1 MRKVMWILKKRYIVI
16 IFVMII
22 LFFAV
27 FRDFFIHKPLIIAH
41 RGASYYALENSFE
54 AYDLALT
61 QGADYL
67 EFDMQMTKDD
77 VLIVEHD
84 KKPTYGDGRAIKDY
98 LYSEI
103 QQLKRQN
110 EFGMSSIL
118 TLQQVLTQYPT
129 TPLYIE
135 TKNRRSGVEAT
146 LLKELQ
152 LADRLNDET
161 LIIQSFSEE
170 SLRLLRIQNNSIQ
183 LFQLFSYIGTT
194 ILTRE
199 QLQQVRE
206 YANGIIV
213 HCEAITESLIQLAH
227 EEHLKV
233 HVYTVNKQSQMQELI
248 KQKVDGI
255 ITDRPDLLYELLH

>member
-1 MRKVMWILKKRYIVI
+1 MRTVKKRYVLIAI
-16 IFVMII
+16 MIII
-22 LFFAV
+22 LFFTI
-27 FRDFFIHKPLIIAH
+27 FRDSLFYKPLIIAH

-77 VLIVEHD
+77 ILIVEHD
-84 KKPTYGDGRAIKDY
+84 KNPTYGDGRAIEDY

-110 EFGMSSIL
+110 EFGISSIL
-118 TLQQVLTQYPT
+118 TLQQVLAQYPT

-135 TKNRRSGVEAT
+135 TKNRRSGVEST

-161 LIIQSFSEE
+161 LIIQSFSEA
-170 SLRLLRIQNNSIQ
+170 SLRLLRMQNNTIYL
-183 LFQLFSYIGTT
+183 LF
-194 ILTRE
+194 
-199 QLQQVRE
+199 
-206 YANGIIV
+206 N
-213 HCEAITESLIQLAH
+213 
-227 EEHLKV
+227 
-233 HVYTVNKQSQMQELI
+233 
-248 KQKVDGI
+248 
-255 ITDRPDLLYELLH
+255 

>member
-1 MRKVMWILKKRYIVI
+1 MWLLKKRYVVI
-16 IFVMII
+16 ALIFII
-22 LFFAV
+22 GFFTI
-27 FRDFFIHKPLIIAH
+27 FRDFFFHKPLIIAH

-84 KKPTYGDGRAIKDY
+84 KKPVYGDGREIKDY

-110 EFGMSSIL
+110 EFGISSIL
-118 TLQQVLTQYPT
+118 TLQQVLAQYPT

-170 SLRLLRIQNNSIQ
+170 SLRLLRMQNNSIQ
-183 LFQLFSYIGTT
+183 LFQLFTAIGTS

-199 QLQQVRE
+199 QLRQVSE

-213 HCEAITESLIQLAH
+213 HHQAVTESLVKLAH
-227 EEHLKV
+227 EENLKV
-233 HVYTVNKQSQMQELI
+233 HVYTVNKPSQMKKLI

-255 ITDRPDLLYELLH
+255 ITDRPDILYELLH

>member
-1 MRKVMWILKKRYIVI
+1 MWLLKKRYIVI
-16 IFVMII
+16 ALIFII
-22 LFFAV
+22 GFFTI
-27 FRDFFIHKPLIIAH
+27 FRDFFFHKPLIIAH

-84 KKPTYGDGRAIKDY
+84 KKPVYGDGREIKDY
-98 LYSEI
+98 LYAEI

-110 EFGMSSIL
+110 EFGISSIL
-118 TLQQVLTQYPT
+118 TLQQVLAQYPT

-161 LIIQSFSEE
+161 LIIQSFSEA
-170 SLRLLRIQNNSIQ
+170 SLRLLRMQNNSIQ
-183 LFQLFSYIGTT
+183 LFQLFTSIGTS

-199 QLQQVRE
+199 QLRQVSE

-213 HCEAITESLIQLAH
+213 HHQAVTESLVKLAH

-233 HVYTVNKQSQMQELI
+233 HVYTVNKPSQMKKLI

-255 ITDRPDLLYELLH
+255 ITDRPDILYELLH

>member
-1 MRKVMWILKKRYIVI
+1 M
-16 IFVMII
+16 
-22 LFFAV
+22 
-27 FRDFFIHKPLIIAH
+27 HKPLIIAH

-84 KKPTYGDGRAIKDY
+84 KIPTYGDGRTIEDY

-103 QQLKRQN
+103 QQLKREN
-110 EFGMSSIL
+110 EFGISSVL
-118 TLQQVLTQYPT
+118 TLQQVLNQYPT

-161 LIIQSFSEE
+161 LIIQSFSEM
-170 SLRLLRIQNNSIQ
+170 SLRLLRMQNNSIQ
-183 LFQLFSYIGTT
+183 LFQLFTALGTSE
-194 ILTRE
+194 LTRN
-199 QLQQVRE
+199 QLQQVGA

-213 HCEAITESLIQLAH
+213 HHQTITESLIEQAH
-227 EEHLKV
+227 EEHLEV
-233 HVYTVNKQSQMQELI
+233 HVYTVNKPSQMRKLI
-248 KQKVDGI
+248 KLKVDGI
-255 ITDRPDLLYELLH
+255 ITDRPDLLYELLY

>member
-1 MRKVMWILKKRYIVI
+1 MWILKKRYVLIALVI
-16 IFVMII
+16 II
-22 LFFAV
+22 LFFTI

-77 VLIVEHD
+77 ILIVEHD
-84 KKPTYGDGRAIKDY
+84 KNPAYGDGRAIEDY

-103 QQLKRQN
+103 QRLKRQN
-110 EFGMSSIL
+110 EFGISSVL
-118 TLQQVLTQYPT
+118 TLQQVLAQYPT

-161 LIIQSFSEE
+161 LIIQSFSAA
-170 SLRLLRIQNNSIQ
+170 SLRLLRMQNNSIQ
-183 LFQLFSYIGTT
+183 LFQLFSSFGTS

-199 QLQQVRE
+199 QLQQVSE

-213 HCEAITESLIQLAH
+213 HQQTITESLIKLAH
-227 EEHLKV
+227 EEQLKV
-233 HVYTVNKQSQMQELI
+233 HVYTVNTPSQMRTLI

-255 ITDRPDLLYELLH
+255 ITDRPDILYELLH